1 VEDTPDQIAWM
12 AHALCRGTNPDR
24 YFPSDGVGVE
34 AVQRICVDCPVRLEC
49 LEYALRHG
57 IDQGVWGGASER
69 QRRRIRRQRR
79 ALAEAGTGTQ
89 AETEAGAE
97 TEPASPAEADRV
109 SEVDGPVPVW

>member
-1 VEDTPDQIAWM
+1 VQDTPDEIAWM
-12 AHALCRGTNPDR
+12 AHARCRGTNPDR

-34 AVQRICVDCPVRLEC
+34 AVQRICVDCPVRVEC

-79 ALAEAGTGTQ
+79 ALAEA
-89 AETEAGAE
+89 EAGGQPESGTAA
-97 TEPASPAEADRV
+97 PREADEEAP

>member
-34 AVQRICVDCPVRLEC
+34 AVQRICVDCPVRVEC

-79 ALAEAGTGTQ
+79 ALAEAGTGPES
-89 AETEAGAE
+89 ETE
-97 TEPASPAEADRV
+97 TEPATPTDADQADRV

>member
-1 VEDTPDQIAWM
+1 VQDTPDEIAWM
-12 AHALCRGTNPDR
+12 THAQCRGTNPDR

-34 AVQRICVDCPVRLEC
+34 AVQRICVDCPVRVEC

-79 ALAEAGTGTQ
+79 ALAEAGTG
-89 AETEAGAE
+89 AERRSETESEPE
-97 TEPASPAEADRV
+97 TAAPAEAETV

>member
-1 VEDTPDQIAWM
+1 VQDTPDEISWM
-12 AHALCRGTNPDR
+12 AGARCRGTNPDR

-34 AVQRICVDCPVRLEC
+34 AVQRICVDCPVRVEC

-79 ALAEAGTGTQ
+79 ALAEAGTGP
-89 AETEAGAE
+89 E
-97 TEPASPAEADRV
+97 TEPETAPETAAPTDADRV
-109 SEVDGPVPVW
+109 SEVDGPVSVW

>member
-34 AVQRICVDCPVRLEC
+34 AVQRICVDCPVRVDC

-79 ALAEAGTGTQ
+79 ALAEAETGTAPESETAAPSE
-89 AETEAGAE
+89 AET
-97 TEPASPAEADRV
+97 V
-109 SEVDGPVPVW
+109 SEVEGPVPVW